1 MNPPVF
7 ITNTMTVLPP
17 RYEATALAK
26 KVFDSER
33 VGERTHRL
41 ATRVA
46 SRFGIEARTSV
57 LDLDSYPNMQ
67 LLNKE
72 QSPLAWGEQIVEG
85 LTKDFDKDEIGHLS
99 VAYNAAPELDSLPN
113 LASQL
118 VSNLGLK
125 VDSPPMEFP
134 NLGCAAGIY
143 AIESAVKYCQTHDR
157 AALVYVFD
165 QCSWWAKPDL
175 MKFNEH
181 FAELLT
187 SMLLFADGAVGL
199 LILPERLY
207 QQHDGPALRVD
218 SLDTYYEAGNLIG
231 MDKGCFLI
239 NKDLKN
245 QIPELVA
252 NKMVKPVMERD
263 GLEMTDIKE
272 WSIHQGG
279 TAILQRFGEDKILG
293 LPVEALDR
301 SQKLFNRYGNFS
313 APSCLF
319 VLDSFFHE
327 PDPDTQVGDRGAI
340 VGFGAGYYLGMLKY
354 TRL

>member
-1 MNPPVF
+1 MHPPVY
-7 ITNTMTVLPP
+7 ISNTMTLLPP
-17 RYEATALAK
+17 RYEATTLAK
-26 KVFDSER
+26 KVFDSNR

-57 LDLDSYPNMQ
+57 LDLDHFPSMQ
-67 LLNKE
+67 LVDE
-72 QSPLAWGEQIVEG
+72 SQSPLAWGEQIVKG
-85 LTKDFDKDEIGHLS
+85 LTHNFDKDEIGHLS
-99 VAYNAAPELDSLPN
+99 VAYNAAPEIDSLPN

-118 VSNLGLK
+118 VHNLGLK
-125 VDSPPMEFP
+125 VDTPPMEFP

-143 AIESAVKYCQTHDR
+143 AIESAIKYCQTHDR

-175 MKFNEH
+175 MQYNEH

-207 QQHDGPALRVD
+207 QEHEGPALRVD
-218 SLDTYYEAGNLIG
+218 SLDTYYQPGNLIG

-252 NKMVKPVMERD
+252 EKMVKPVMDRE
-263 GLEMTDIKE
+263 GLRMDDIKE

-279 TAILQRFGEDKILG
+279 TAILKRFGEESILG
-293 LPVEALDR
+293 LSVDALDR

-327 PDPDTQVGDRGAI
+327 PEPETKTGDRGAV
-340 VGFGAGYYLGMLKY
+340 VGFGAGYYLGMFTY